1 MYACLHTLSGKS
13 AFCDESKAQ
22 EQMIVKTCYPKKVRN
37 QDKKEYYLQLN
48 PNKGVLG
55 NGMIKSYSEFETVLF
70 NALEEM
76 QAINFRVT
84 RADLCFNSD
93 NISDYELFKKLNKLL
108 ICCIAD
114 AFNIKNC
121 YQTAEL
127 WSNKSLS
134 VAVKN
139 DVIEAEN
146 YDKSV
151 ENPNVPTK
159 NRLELRSKRIT
170 GTMEEEFLEKWFCR
184 LDKAME
190 HFELV
195 QKRYNQELYKLW
207 FTDQERPQKD
217 RNYISLTAFLLMYK
231 DCIFT
236 RKQLVELL
244 QMIGVE
250 NPVRKAKNFKERHTI
265 EFYSKTDLKLIIKAL
280 KQATINYFCN

>member
-13 AFCDESKAQ
+13 AFCDETKALL
-22 EQMIVKTCYPKKVRN
+22 EIIVKACSRKKCRN
-37 QDKKEYYLQLN
+37 KDIYEYYLQLN
-48 PNKGVLG
+48 PNKGVFG
-55 NGMIKSYSEFETVLF
+55 NGMIMSYSEFVKVI
-70 NALEEM
+70 EEAFERM
-76 QAINFRVT
+76 NTTDFRVT
-84 RADLCFNSD
+84 RADLSFNSND
-93 NISDYELFKKLNKLL
+93 LEDYELFKKLNKLL

-114 AFNIKNC
+114 AYDITNC
-121 YQTAEL
+121 YQTSDL

-134 VAVKN
+134 TAVKN
-139 DVIEAEN
+139 DGIEAEN

-250 NPVRKAKNFKERHTI
+250 NPDSKAKKFKERHTI

>member
-48 PNKGVLG
+48 PNKGVFG

-93 NISDYELFKKLNKLL
+93 NIADYELFKKLNKLL

-121 YQTAEL
+121 YQTADL

-134 VAVKN
+134 IAVKN

-244 QMIGVE
+244 QMIGIE

-265 EFYSKTDLKLIIKAL
+265 EFYSKTDLKLIVKAL